1 MIFAV
6 ANICFEYSHFFSDN
20 QKTVGLFPRET
31 WLDLMRENGFEVEII
46 LDSFQRELFADVKY

>member
-1 MIFAV
+1 MIFAA
-6 ANICFEYSHFFSDN
+6 ANIRLKYSHFFSDN